1 MKFNRKRMIFLG
13 LTLVMALSFGMT
25 GIGAETKTLTVLTV
39 NNWWFK
45 GHDAFAEALYQ
56 KLGIKLAVEKLPDE
70 QGVQVIR
77 TRLAVNEVPDIL
89 LFYSGANM
97 KQITPKEFFVDLSKE
112 PWVNNLV
119 PVAKN
124 VVSADGKIYG
134 SPNNSMSMGGVVYNK
149 KIFNQLGLKIPT
161 TWKEFLQ
168 NCEKIKAAG
177 VVPVCYSCKEN
188 WTAQL
193 LPLIGWYEIEKKH
206 PDAAKLI
213 NSNKMK
219 MADIPEYV
227 SDFQKLSELK
237 EKGYINKD
245 YLAVTYDNAQKMI
258 ANGDA
263 AMYLMGSW
271 IVDTLSANYPD
282 KINDLGGFALPSD
295 DGKYNGV
302 TVWASQAIYIP
313 KEGKN
318 ITLAKKVLAYWA
330 SKEGQAA
337 FFKVQKTNGTPSFKG
352 VNVGDTYSIVKDFMK
367 YMDKGQAAMALEA
380 QIDISVTNDL
390 PRICV
395 DAIIGAKSPKK
406 AAQAVDAALEKNAKD
421 QKLPGW

>member
-1 MKFNRKRMIFLG
+1 MKLTLKRMIFLG
-13 LTLVMALSFGMT
+13 LALVMVLSLCT
-25 GIGAETKTLTVLTV
+25 IGIGAETKTLKVLTV
-39 NNWWFK
+39 TNWWFK
-45 GHDAFAEALYQ
+45 GHDAFADALYK
-56 KLGIKLAVEKLPDE
+56 KLGIKLEVEKLPDE

-89 LFYSGANM
+89 LFYSGAGM
-97 KQITPKEFFVDLSKE
+97 KQLSPEKFFVDLSKE

-119 PVAKN
+119 PVVKN
-124 VVSADGKIYG
+124 VVSVDGKVLG
-134 SPNNSMSMGGVVYNK
+134 TPNNSMSMGGVVYNK
-149 KIFNQLGLKIPT
+149 KIYSKLGLKIPT
-161 TWKEFLQ
+161 TWKEFLD

-177 VVPVCYSCKEN
+177 IVPVCYSFKEN

-193 LPLIGWYEIEKKH
+193 LNLVGWYEIEKKH

-213 NSNKMK
+213 TANKLK
-219 MADIPEYV
+219 VADIPEYV
-227 SDFQKLSELK
+227 RNFQKLSELR
-237 EKGYINKD
+237 EKGYVNKD
-245 YLAVTYDNAQKMI
+245 YLAVSYDNAQKMI

-282 KINDLGGFALPSD
+282 KIKDLGGFALPTD
-295 DGKYNGV
+295 DGNNGV
-302 TVWASQAIYIP
+302 TVWASQAMYIP

-318 ITLAKKVLAYWA
+318 IELAKKVLQFWG

-337 FFKVQKTNGTPSFKG
+337 FFKVQKTNGAPSFKG
-352 VNVGDTYSIVKDFMK
+352 VNAGDTYDIVKDFMK
-367 YMDKGQAAMALEA
+367 YLNKGQAAMALEF
-380 QIDISVTNDL
+380 QTDINVSNDL

-395 DAIIGAKSPKK
+395 DAGIGAKSPKES
-406 AAQAVDAALEKNAKD
+406 AQAVDAAMEKNAKD

>member
-1 MKFNRKRMIFLG
+1 MKLSRNRIIFLG
-13 LTLVMALSFGMT
+13 FALVMVLSLCT
-25 GIGAETKTLTVLTV
+25 IGIGAQTKTLKVLTV
-39 NNWWFK
+39 SNWWFK
-45 GHDAFAEALYQ
+45 GHDAFADALYK
-56 KLGIKLAVEKLPDE
+56 KLGIKLEVEKLPDE

-89 LFYSGANM
+89 LYYSGANM
-97 KQITPKEFFVDLSKE
+97 RQISPEQFFVDLSKE

-119 PVAKN
+119 PVVKN
-124 VVSADGKIYG
+124 VVSANGKIYG
-134 SPNNSMSMGGVVYNK
+134 SPNNSMPLGGVVYNK
-149 KIFNQLGLKIPT
+149 KIYSKLGLKVPT
-161 TWKEFLQ
+161 TWKEFLD

-177 VVPVCYSCKEN
+177 VVPVCYSFKEN

-193 LPLIGWYEIEKKH
+193 LNLIGWYEIEKKH

-213 NSNKMK
+213 NTNKLK

-227 SDFQKLSELK
+227 GDFRKLSELR

-245 YLAVTYDNAQKMI
+245 YLAVTFDNAQKMI

-313 KEGKN
+313 KESKN
-318 ITLAKKVLAYWA
+318 VALAKKVLEFWA

-337 FFKVQKTNGTPSFKG
+337 FFKVQKTNGAPSFKG
-352 VNVGDTYSIVKDFMK
+352 VNAGDTYGIVKDFKK
-367 YMDKGQAAMALEA
+367 YLDNGQAAMALEF
-380 QIDISVTNDL
+380 QIDISLSNDL
-390 PRICV
+390 PRACV
-395 DAIIGAKSPKK
+395 DAGIGAKSPKE